1 LSGLALSPPA
11 GVLAALVLE
20 ALIGYPA
27 WLQRRLPHPVVA
39 VGVALD
45 GLERRWNRPMRSER
59 ARKGLGVCAVAV
71 LVGAAIAVGGGLD
84 RALKAPDFKD
94 QVWGFPIWVA
104 IATVGLAQKSLH
116 QHVAAVAGPLAAR
129 DLGSARAAVA
139 QIVGRDVE
147 RLDASGVS
155 AAALESLAESFS
167 DGIVAPAFWLLVGG
181 LAGLFAYKVVN
192 TADSMIGHLEPRY
205 RAFGWAAAR
214 TDDLMNLI
222 PARLAGAL
230 IALAGAGGWGVM
242 VRYAPRHASPN
253 AGWPEAAMAGALGL
267 QLGGPAVYDGAT
279 LERPSFG
286 AGRPAAAED
295 VRRGLAIYRRACALL
310 WVLLAAGALLWRA

>member
-1 LSGLALSPPA
+1 LTLPALSPPA
-11 GVLAALVLE
+11 WVLAALVLE
-20 ALIGYPA
+20 SVFGYPA

-39 VGVALD
+39 VGAAID
-45 GLERRWNRPMRSER
+45 GLERRWNRPTLSDA
-59 ARKGLGVCAVAV
+59 ARKALGVGAVAA
-71 LVGAAIAVGGGLD
+71 LVGAAIALGGGLD
-84 RALKAPDFKD
+84 RVLKA
-94 QVWGFPIWVA
+94 QAWGFAAWVV
-104 IATVGLAQKSLH
+104 IATVGLAQRSLH
-116 QHVAAVAGPLAAR
+116 QHVTAVERPLAAQ
-129 DLGSARAAVA
+129 DLGSARAAVGR
-139 QIVGRDVE
+139 IVGRDVD
-147 RLDASGVS
+147 RLDPSGVS

-230 IALAGAGGWGVM
+230 IVLAGAGGWSVM
-242 VRYAPRHASPN
+242 VRDAPRHASPN

-267 QLGGPAVYDGAT
+267 QLGGPAAYDGKI
-279 LERPSFG
+279 LERPRFG
-286 AGRPAAAED
+286 AGRAAGADD
-295 VRRGLAIYRRACALL
+295 VRRGLGVYRRACVLL
-310 WVLLAAGALLWRA
+310 WSMLAVGALLWRV